1 MGMENNSIKKRI
13 SASFLLVSIINGN
26 SIIDITFV
34 VKEQTITNDMVA
46 NRNVQKLVTSPGISR
61 SKPPLSLQ
69 LCSIIAKDKNAML
82 FLNFVVSSVIG
93 SHYNVLTSAPIC
105 ALSDVT
111 KKRGATCSHIFFW
124 GPENHL
130 ADRYDD
136 SSPRY
141 TWKVSCYL
149 NLL

>member
-82 FLNFVVSSVIG
+82 FLNFVGNSVIG

>member
-82 FLNFVVSSVIG
+82 FLNIVVSSVIG